1 MQLDI
6 SSFLFHTIQ
15 YYYSFLMTFLLSQAL
30 LGFLKSQ
37 FHIMLGKIFNR
48 NLPLH
53 WTAIKKSVS
62 FVMSSCRIF
71 LQLHTSMQEKD
82 CQSTDMKA

>member
-1 MQLDI
+1 MELDI
-6 SSFLFHTIQ
+6 SSFPFHSIQ
-15 YYYSFLMTFLLSQAL
+15 YYYSFLMTFLLCQAL

-37 FHIMLGKIFNR
+37 FHIILGKIFNK

-53 WTAIKKSVS
+53 ETALKKSVS

-71 LQLHTSMQEKD
+71 LQLDTSMQEKK
-82 CQSTDMKA
+82 CQSTYMKS